1 MTGHGVVDGTVGI
14 NGLSAAAVAI
24 PTGATAGYGDP
35 DVTQYGARVTHPAAA
50 AGHFGSSVGPYG
62 VGVGGPSLRD
72 QCQVNGMLNLVGLG
86 AAAAAA
92 AQHPGQHHN
101 QLQGQSSGGGGGGG
115 GNGGGVQPNLNHPV
129 QQQQQSNVPTY
140 KWMQVKRNVPKPG
153 TFPFN
158 CYIYSSFISLG
169 LIVFLFFDAI
179 NFDSRPIE
187 IRLAVCK
194 EPDGEIKELKK

>member
-1 MTGHGVVDGTVGI
+1 MTGHGVVVDGTVGI

-24 PTGATAGYGDP
+24 PTGATAGYGYP
-35 DVTQYGARVTHPAAA
+35 DVTQYGARVTHPAAAA

-101 QLQGQSSGGGGGGG
+101 QLQGQSGASGGG

-153 TFPFN
+153 TFLFKIHSIIASI
-158 CYIYSSFISLG
+158 CYSQPEISLG
-169 LIVFLFFDAI
+169 LSFL
-179 NFDSRPIE
+179 
-187 IRLAVCK
+187 
-194 EPDGEIKELKK
+194 